1 MVYDLTK
8 DLRDLPSRRQA
19 MEARGMRELDAPP
32 DPRVQKQWDIPE
44 LVVVTAAVSGRVTRE
59 AASGTPQMFP
69 LDFDGFIDA
78 AVEVIEAGACGVHID
93 FGGIAAI
100 QESGLSVTDC
110 YDKVIGGINAK
121 TSVDWVPD
129 CNCLRGESMYENAY
143 PIVSGL
149 TETFP
154 AAPNFP
160 TDWLQSVFQMG
171 LDHSKRSLFAIH
183 SAAEVDLADRYIYSQ
198 GLCKAPGAFWGILI
212 GYQYDDA
219 TDRLASHLNS
229 PEAMMD
235 ELRLIVVRIREVDPE
250 AVIMV
255 ACAGRSANYMAT
267 LAMIMGLHIRIGLED
282 TVWRYP
288 HKDELLETN
297 LEMLERVKQTAE
309 VCGRR
314 LATAAEFR
322 ELIDLPA
329 KQEPSQ

>member
-8 DLRDLPSRRQA
+8 DLKDLPSRGQA
-19 MEARGMRELDAPP
+19 LEARGMRELDAPP
-32 DPRVQKQWDIPE
+32 DPRVQKAWDIPD
-44 LVVVTAAVSGRVTRE
+44 LLVVTAAVSGRVSRE
-59 AASGTPQMFP
+59 SATGTPQTFP
-69 LDFDGFIDA
+69 LDFDGFISA
-78 AVEVIEAGACGVHID
+78 AAEVIEAGACGVHID
-93 FGGIAAI
+93 FGGRAAI
-100 QESGLSVTDC
+100 QESGLSIPEC
-110 YDKVIGGINAK
+110 YDKVIGGINEA

-129 CNCLRGESMYENAY
+129 CNCLRGDSLYENAY

-154 AAPNFP
+154 GAPDFP
-160 TDWLQSVFQMG
+160 TDWLQSVYQTG
-171 LDHSKRSLFAIH
+171 LDHNKRCLFAIH
-183 SAAEVDLADRYIYSQ
+183 SAAEVDLAERYIYSQ
-198 GLCKAPGAFWGILI
+198 GYCKAPGAFWGVLI

-235 ELRLIVVRIREVDPE
+235 ELRLVVNRIREVDSE

-267 LAMIMGLHIRIGLED
+267 LAIIMGLHVRIGLED

-288 HKDELLETN
+288 HKDELLESN
-297 LEMLERVKQTAE
+297 LEMLERVKVVAE
-309 VCGRR
+309 ASGRR

-329 KQEPSQ
+329 K